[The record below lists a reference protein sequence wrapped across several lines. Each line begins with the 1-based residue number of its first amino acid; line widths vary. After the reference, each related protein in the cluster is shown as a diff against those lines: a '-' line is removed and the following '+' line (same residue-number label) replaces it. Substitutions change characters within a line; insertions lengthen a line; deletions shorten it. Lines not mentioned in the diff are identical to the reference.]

1 MKSVTQLLFCVI
13 ILAKLCVSPPT
24 LYDDGDDLSFS
35 KEEEYLKLII
45 DNGSAFQ
52 PFDDNREATDDN
64 GIPYTYARRATLGE
78 MHRRC
83 DPEVQQQDVVVDGY
97 VFEDLLNAKR
107 YIRAKIAYLAD
118 INNSEK
124 FQMVVEE
131 RDYVDEYLD
140 SCLPDGALQV
150 GVVNA
155 ATGDKVK
162 LPGVEFSRRW
172 VSWKA
177 SITVDKQ
184 KYTIGYFDHL
194 IYAAYAYD
202 QVKKKQGGNPRTSGL
217 KFANVVKKSIVRT
230 AIQQSQRNIDNL
242 WGFLVPTAEIADLS
256 ELQNDQD
263 DQELSEEIDALEA
276 ELQAEGS
283 SFEPFQAEV
292 RQGNQL
298 PQEQEFNLRSF
309 EDAPGLEERVQEPKR
324 TWFSFMN
331 PFKRTRTG

>member
-1 MKSVTQLLFCVI
+1 MKSVTLILFCVI

-24 LYDDGDDLSFS
+24 LYNDGDDLSFS
-35 KEEEYLKLII
+35 KEAEYLKIII

-52 PFDDNREATDDN
+52 PFDDNREATDGND
-64 GIPYTYARRATLGE
+64 IPYTYARRATLGE

-107 YIRAKIAYLAD
+107 YIRAKIEYLAD
-118 INNSEK
+118 VNNSEK
-124 FQMVVEE
+124 FSMVVEE

-140 SCLPDGALQV
+140 ICLPDAALKV
-150 GVVNA
+150 GIVNA
-155 ATGDKVK
+155 VTRDLVK
-162 LPGVEFSRRW
+162 LPGVEFSKRW

-194 IYAAYAYD
+194 IDAAYAYD
-202 QVKKKQGGNPRTSGL
+202 QVKKKQGGNPRISGL
-217 KFANVVKKSIVRT
+217 KFANVVAKSKVRI

-242 WGFLVPTAEIADLS
+242 WFFNVPTIKVADLS
-256 ELQNDQD
+256 EFQNDQD
-263 DQELSEEIDALEA
+263 EQELSEEVDALEA
-276 ELQAEGS
+276 ELLAEGS
-283 SFEPFQAEV
+283 LIEPLKAEM
-292 RQGNQL
+292 RQRNQL
-298 PQEQEFNLRSF
+298 TQEQESNLGAF
-309 EDAPGLEERVQEPKR
+309 GDAPVLEERIQKPKR